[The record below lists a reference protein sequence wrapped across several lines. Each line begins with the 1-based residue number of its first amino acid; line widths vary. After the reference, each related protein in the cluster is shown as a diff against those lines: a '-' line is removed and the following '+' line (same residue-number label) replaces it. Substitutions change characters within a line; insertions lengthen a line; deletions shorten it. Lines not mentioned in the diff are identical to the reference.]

1 MTQILSRLLPAI
13 AALCVTTSLHAAPV
27 PPAEKL
33 LPDDTLVMF
42 TVPESAKLQEISKTS
57 PAAQLW
63 NDAAMKPF
71 RDKFMT
77 KLREELIVPL
87 ERELGVKLDTYAA
100 LAQGQA
106 TLALTANGWQ
116 GEKDKTAKPGLLFL
130 LDARDKQG
138 DLEKALKDFRAKWTD
153 KGKPLRIE
161 KVRDVEFMIVTM
173 TTNDIPDTLS
183 RLLPGR
189 SKVRELGDEESENE
203 DKTADASAG
212 KSEIIIGRVDSVFI
226 AGNSL
231 KAIERVV
238 SQLTGGSEP
247 VVADVAQFQSCQP
260 VFFREAHAYGWVNA
274 KKLVEAM
281 TKVSARREEASEDAP
296 DPFATMKPEKILD
309 AAGLGGLRNA
319 AFAYQ
324 DSADGPVLHFHL
336 GVPES
341 ERKGLLKI
349 FAGEPRETTP
359 PPFVPADAVKFMR
372 WRVDGQKSWSTL
384 TSSMNEIAPQI
395 MGMVDYFLS
404 TANELGKLKDEN
416 FDLRRQLIGN
426 LGDDV
431 ISFGK
436 KPRSAELADLMNPP
450 EIMMIG
456 SKKAEEMVSALKL
469 TFGAFTGRGK
479 PPEEREFL
487 GRKIYTVTTTA
498 APQLDPTNIK
508 AQKLHLSH
516 SGGYVLIANDEAALE
531 EYLRNGEAQPK
542 PLSETVGLQDAMAR
556 VTGPGTS
563 LFGFENQVEAQ
574 RAAFDLIR
582 KTLGADGKVSP
593 GGMTPVSESFG
604 IEMPTES
611 LKAWFDYSLLPPFDA
626 VAKYHHFVVY
636 GGSANVDGLT
646 LKMFVPVPP
655 GLKK

>member
-1 MTQILSRLLPAI
+1 MFV
-13 AALCVTTSLHAAPV
+13 AASTHAAPV

-42 TVPESAKLQEISKTS
+42 TVPESAKLKEISKKS

-87 ERELGVKLDTYAA
+87 ERELGVKFDTYAG

-116 GEKDKTAKPGLLFL
+116 GDKDKAAKPGLLFL

-138 DLEKALKDFRAKWTD
+138 DLEKALKDFRAKWSD

-161 KVRDVEFMIVTM
+161 KVRDVEFMIVTL

-189 SKVRELGDEESENE
+189 SKVRELGDEDSEKT
-203 DKTADASAG
+203 DKPDDTSAG
-212 KSEIIIGRVDSVFI
+212 KSEIIIGRVDSIFI
-226 AGNSL
+226 AGDSL

-238 SQLTGGSEP
+238 GRLTGGSAP

-274 KKLVEAM
+274 KVLVEAM
-281 TKVSARREEASEDAP
+281 TKVSTRREEASEDAP

-309 AAGLGGLRNA
+309 AAGLSGVRNA

-324 DSADGPVLHFHL
+324 DSPDGPVMQFHI

-349 FAGEPRETTP
+349 LAGEPKETTP
-359 PPFVPADAVKFMR
+359 PPFVPADAVRFMR
-372 WRVDGQKSWSTL
+372 WRMDGQKSWDTL
-384 TSSMNEIAPQI
+384 TSAMNDISPQI

-426 LGDDV
+426 LGDD
-431 ISFGK
+431 IITFEK
-436 KPRSAELADLMNPP
+436 KPRSAELSDLMNPP
-450 EIMMIG
+450 AITMVG

-469 TFGAFTGRGK
+469 TFGAFTGSSK

-498 APQLDPTNIK
+498 TPQMDPTNIK
-508 AQKLHLSH
+508 AQKLHMSH

-531 EYLRNGEAQPK
+531 EYLRSGEAQPK
-542 PLSETVGLQDAMAR
+542 PLGETVGLQDAMAK
-556 VTGPGTS
+556 VTGPGSS
-563 LFGFENQVEAQ
+563 LFGFENQAETQ
-574 RAAFDLIR
+574 RAAYDLLK
-582 KTLGADGKVSP
+582 KTLGAEDKKTES
-593 GGMTPVSESFG
+593 GMTPVSESFG
-604 IEMPTES
+604 VELPLES
-611 LKAWFDYSLLPPFDA
+611 LKAWFDYTLLPPFDA
-626 VAKYHHFVVY
+626 VAKYHHFMVY

>member
-1 MTQILSRLLPAI
+1 MKQILSRHLLTV
-13 AALCVTTSLHAAPV
+13 AAMFVVASAHAAV

-42 TVPESAKLQEISKTS
+42 TVPETAKLKEISKKS

-87 ERELGVKLDTYAA
+87 ERELGVKFDTYAG

-116 GEKDKTAKPGLLFL
+116 GDKDKAAKPGLLFL

-138 DLEKALKDFRAKWTD
+138 DLEKALNDFRARWSD

-161 KVRDVEFMIVTM
+161 KVRDVEFMIVTL

-203 DKTADASAG
+203 DKAGDASGG
-212 KSEIIIGRVDSVFI
+212 KSEIIIGRVGSLFI

-231 KAIERVV
+231 KTLERVV
-238 SQLTGGSEP
+238 SRLAGGSDP
-247 VVADVAQFQSCQP
+247 VVADLAQFQSCQP

-274 KKLVEAM
+274 KVLVEAL
-281 TKVSARREEASEDAP
+281 TKVSTRREEASEDAP
-296 DPFATMKPEKILD
+296 DPFATMKPEKIMD
-309 AAGLGGLRNA
+309 AAGLSGVRNA

-324 DSADGPVLHFHL
+324 DSPDGPVMQFHL

-349 FAGEPRETTP
+349 LAGEPKETTP
-359 PPFVPADAVKFMR
+359 PPFVPADAVKFTR
-372 WRVDGQKSWSTL
+372 WRMDGQKSWDTL
-384 TSSMNEIAPQI
+384 TSAMNDISPQI

-426 LGDDV
+426 LGDDIV
-431 ISFGK
+431 TFEK
-436 KPRSAELADLMNPP
+436 KPRSAELSDLMNPP
-450 EIMMIG
+450 AITMVG

-469 TFGAFTGRGK
+469 TFGAFAGGGK

-498 APQLDPTNIK
+498 TPQLDPTNIK
-508 AQKLHLSH
+508 AQKLHMSH

-531 EYLRNGEAQPK
+531 EYLRSGEAQPK
-542 PLSETVGLQDAMAR
+542 PLGETPGLQDAMAK

-563 LFGFENQVEAQ
+563 FFGFENQAETQ
-574 RAAFDLIR
+574 RAAYDLLK
-582 KTLGADGKVSP
+582 KTLGAEDKKTES
-593 GGMTPVSESFG
+593 GMTPVSESFG
-604 IEMPTES
+604 VELPLES
-611 LKAWFDYSLLPPFDA
+611 LKAWFDYTLLPPFDA
-626 VAKYHHFVVY
+626 VAKYHHFMVY